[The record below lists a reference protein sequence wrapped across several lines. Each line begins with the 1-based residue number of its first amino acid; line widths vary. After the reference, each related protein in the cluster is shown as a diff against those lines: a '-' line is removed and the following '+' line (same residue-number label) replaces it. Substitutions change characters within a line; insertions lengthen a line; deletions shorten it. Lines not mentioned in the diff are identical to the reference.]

1 MGVTVKNLYRLQELN
16 RLGYLSPGASIIE
29 LGAQELYCAG
39 MEQSVAD
46 FFNTFSTTQ
55 KLPATD
61 EFIQRVSSKGFTS
74 ELLKKAGFAYKALDI
89 FDGDEV
95 ILFDLNLEVPG
106 PDLIG
111 KFDLVTNFGTTEHV
125 IHQYAAFKT
134 VHELTKPGGLI
145 YHDLPMGG
153 YHTHGYFNY
162 NPLFFQH
169 LASSNDYEILFHW
182 YSRSNTLTTAP
193 DFMNHNGFGPQWT
206 DMGIEYVFRKT
217 TDQPF
222 RMPLETGTSLALNPE
237 VWKGADPYGKKL
249 AMPAPDDNEHR
260 GQLATA
266 ASIRSANVSLRLRE
280 FSGWDLQREVINRY
294 KALLKRLFGR

>member
-16 RLGYLSPGASIIE
+16 RLGYLRPSSSIIE

-46 FFNTFSTTQ
+46 FFNTFSTIQ
-55 KLPATD
+55 KIEAND
-61 EFIQRVSSKGFTS
+61 GFIQRISNKGFTS
-74 ELLKKAGFAYKALDI
+74 ELLKKAGFSYKALDI
-89 FDGDEV
+89 FDGDGV
-95 ILFDLNLEVPG
+95 ILFDLNLDVPG
-106 PDLIG
+106 PKLTG
-111 KFDLVTNFGTTEHV
+111 EFDLVTNFGTTEHV

-134 VHELTKPGGLI
+134 IHELAKPGGLI
-145 YHDLPMGG
+145 YHDLPMAG

-182 YSRSNTLTTAP
+182 YSRSNTRTSAP

-206 DMGIEYVFRKT
+206 DMGIEYIFRKT

-222 RMPLETGTSLALNPE
+222 RMPLETGTSLALNPA
-237 VWKGADPYGKKL
+237 VWKGGDPYGRQL
-249 AMPAPDDNEHR
+249 AMPTSDENGHR
-260 GQLATA
+260 GQLATT

-280 FSGWDLQREVINRY
+280 FSGWDLQRELIRRY
-294 KALLKRLFGR
+294 KARLKRLFGA

>member
-1 MGVTVKNLYRLQELN
+1 MGVTVKNLFRIQELHQ
-16 RLGYLSPGASIIE
+16 LGKFHPGASIME

-46 FFNTFSTTQ
+46 FFNAFSTNS
-55 KLPATD
+55 KLQATD
-61 EFIQRVSSKGFTS
+61 EFIRRVSNKGFTS
-74 ELLKKAGFAYKALDI
+74 ELFKRAGFSYKALDI

-95 ILFDLNLEVPG
+95 ILFDLNLEAPG

-125 IHQYAAFKT
+125 IQQYAAFKT
-134 VHELTKPGGLI
+134 VHELTKSGGII

-169 LASSNDYEILFHW
+169 LASANGYEILFHW
-182 YSRSNTLTTAP
+182 YSRSSMTTHAP
-193 DFMNHNGFGPQWT
+193 EFMRDNGFGQQWT

-217 TDQPF
+217 SDQPF

-237 VWKGADPYGKKL
+237 VWKGTDPYGKGL
-249 AMPAPDDNEHR
+249 AMPSPDDAGHR
-260 GQLATA
+260 GQLTAA

-280 FSGWDLQREVINRY
+280 FSGWDLQREVVNRY
-294 KALLKRLFGR
+294 RDRLKRLFGR